1 MCLCS
6 LADDTFVAAE
16 TKETENTE
24 KPAEDAPSAPK
35 SEESDNKEDE
45 KPQED
50 ATDATPA
57 TPATASK
64 SNARRKSSGVSEH
77 NKKKLNRKQSKA
89 KMSHLD
95 AKPGDYFF
103 IKLKGYPKWPGIIA
117 ADDMLPEAILKS
129 RPVTAARI
137 DGTYREDYA
146 DGGKN
151 VLDRTFPVMFLETN
165 EL

>member
-1 MCLCS
+1 MLCS
-6 LADDTFVAAE
+6 VAKDTFVAGE
-16 TKETENTE
+16 TKEADNTE
-24 KPAEDAPSAPK
+24 KPAEGATSASK

-45 KPQED
+45 KSQKVSAE
-50 ATDATPA
+50 TTPA

-64 SNARRKSSGVSEH
+64 LNARRKSSVVSEH

-137 DGTYREDYA
+137 DGTYREDFA